1 MLKTINVLK
10 VKMGGEINLFSIEI
24 KGESETFTPG
34 STIEGIVRVS
44 TTTILTC
51 SKITLIALGRAH
63 IIFSL
68 IPDEI
73 YFNYQSMLW
82 HSIKQEL
89 PPGHYEFPFIFILP
103 QTCPPSFDGG
113 FGSVSYSIHA
123 EIHQPWWFNTRK
135 MITFKVAPKIDL
147 SLSPIL
153 SRPNTIIDRRV
164 GWFSK
169 QSLRAMVNI
178 NRRAFSRNEYV
189 ELSITITN
197 DRASPVKSIET
208 GILTLAQVAT
218 SSVCSSFDFDLFTC
232 KSHFFKKRV
241 NIESGNYSYFNR
253 SIPLFHCLPTITKS
267 NLFRVRHFVYVK
279 IKNGFFSSPLVITS
293 QILIFDNLVSENEVL
308 PSLDSISSTVPPTP
322 TASLCSGNSLAA
334 IANGSM
340 YETNDESPLIEK
352 FD

>member
-1 MLKTINVLK
+1 MVFSD
-10 VKMGGEINLFSIEI
+10 INLFDIELN
-24 KGESETFTPG
+24 SETDTFTPG
-34 STIEGIVRVS
+34 ETVKGIVRIS
-44 TTTILTC
+44 TTTILKC

-63 IIFSL
+63 IIFSI

-82 HSIKQEL
+82 HSIKREL

-113 FGSVSYSIHA
+113 FGSVGYSIHA

-135 MITFKVAPKIDL
+135 MLKFKVAPKIDL

-153 SRPNTIIDRRV
+153 SRPNTIIDRQI

-178 NRRAFSRNEYV
+178 NRRAFSRNESV
-189 ELSITITN
+189 DLSVTITN
-197 DRASPVKSIET
+197 EQPSTVKYVET
-208 GILTLAQVAT
+208 GILTIAQVAT
-218 SSVCSSFDFDLFTC
+218 SSFFGGHEFDVFTC

-241 NIESGNYSYFNR
+241 NIESGNFSYYTR
-253 SIPLFHCLPTITKS
+253 SIPLFCCLPTITKS

-279 IKNGFFSSPLVITS
+279 I
-293 QILIFDNLVSENEVL
+293 EL
-308 PSLDSISSTVPPTP
+308 PSFDQIYPSVPASVYSSG
-322 TASLCSGNSLAA
+322 GNSLAA
-334 IANGSM
+334 IVNGSA
-340 YETNDESPLIEK
+340 TDESDETRPLIN
-352 FD
+352 